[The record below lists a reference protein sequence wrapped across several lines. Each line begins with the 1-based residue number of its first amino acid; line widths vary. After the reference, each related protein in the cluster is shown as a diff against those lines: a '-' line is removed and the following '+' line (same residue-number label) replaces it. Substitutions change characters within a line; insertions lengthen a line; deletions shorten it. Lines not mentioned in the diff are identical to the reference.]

1 MTDSTTK
8 KSTPIYFPNLDAAR
22 FLAAF
27 AVFMLH
33 FSNELRGLF
42 PSISESSIFKAFYL
56 FTSKGSLGV
65 NFFFV
70 LSGFLITYL
79 ILNERKNKG
88 HFHLGKFLIRR
99 TLRIWP
105 LYFIIGF
112 IGFVLFPLI
121 FSDYFTLHDPMYYFI
136 FMANFDEIWFA
147 SNDSINFLTSPW
159 SVAVEEQFY
168 LFWGIVL
175 FGLFKLKAFKLEVLI
190 AILFAASFIFQS
202 LNWSQELV
210 IYHHTFAVC
219 QDILMGAFI
228 GLSLF
233 KGRKWLERIRAMPKL
248 GVIAVYTIGI
258 MLCLARN
265 KLFDGQ
271 FIIIER
277 SVLSLFFAFVILD
290 QIRGDHSFFKF
301 GKIKPFNYLG
311 KISYGIYMYHLVI
324 MYILLR
330 FIPFQDYSILTSA
343 GIFFILSASL
353 TFMISDLSYRFIES
367 NFLSLKPKHS
377 SK

>member
-1 MTDSTTK
+1 
-8 KSTPIYFPNLDAAR
+8 LDAAR

-33 FSNELRGLF
+33 FSNEIRGLF
-42 PSISESSIFKAFYL
+42 PTIGESSIFKIFYL
-56 FTSKGSLGV
+56 LTSKGSLGV

-88 HFHLGKFLIRR
+88 YFHLGKFLIRR

-112 IGFVLFPLI
+112 IGFVLFPLL
-121 FSDYFTLHDPMYYFI
+121 FSDYFTLHDPFYYFI
-136 FMANFDEIWFA
+136 FMANFDEIWNGA
-147 SNDSINFLTSPW
+147 NDSINFLTSPW

-168 LFWGIVL
+168 LFWGIAL
-175 FGLFKLKAFKLEVLI
+175 FGLFKLKVFKLEFLI
-190 AILFAASFIFQS
+190 AILYAASFIFQGM
-202 LNWSQELV
+202 NWSEEAV

-233 KGRKWLERIRAMPKL
+233 KGRGWLEKIKTMPKL
-248 GVIAVYTIGI
+248 VVVAVYIIGV
-258 MLCLARN
+258 MLCIAKN

-271 FIIIER
+271 FIILER
-277 SVLSLFFAFVILD
+277 AALSLFFAFVILD
-290 QIRGDHSFFKF
+290 QIRGDHSIFKF
-301 GKIKPFNYLG
+301 GQLKVFNYLG

-324 MYILLR
+324 MHLLLR

-343 GIFFILSASL
+343 SIFFILSTAL
-353 TFMISDLSYRFIES
+353 TFMVSDLSYRFIES
-367 NFLSLKPKHS
+367 KFLSLKPKHD